1 VEFSDNSLARKF
13 RCTEEVSND
22 TPITTK
28 QQHNTNIPSVSIAST
43 FTKDNTMM
51 SLKTA
56 ISPKLQPFLQRAIQN
71 HGGLVRPMTMMNKSS
86 AEEYK
91 KKVRTVQ

>member
-1 VEFSDNSLARKF
+1 
-13 RCTEEVSND
+13 
-22 TPITTK
+22 
-28 QQHNTNIPSVSIAST
+28 
-43 FTKDNTMM
+43 MM